1 MKKSTKYFAPL
12 ISFLLMILGAIL
24 FFGYQQASRAKTA
37 AASLLHTQEV
47 LFRTAKALAIATENE
62 VDSRDFILTGQR
74 VFLESMRYSNQNIH
88 KQIDTL
94 SILFTHDAAQSLRI
108 DSLLMYINKK
118 NDFAEGAITLRRVKG
133 MLPPI
138 QLVSSHLG
146 RAYMDGIRQIVRQ
159 MQYEETG
166 LLQETKITAK
176 KATVL
181 LNWLIFSFLIIILVL
196 IIIFLRR
203 DWLHI
208 KIKKRTEETLKI
220 SEERFRLLVSNAKDY
235 AIIMLDT
242 NGKILSWNSGAERI
256 KGYQEQEIA
265 GKFFDFFYRAEDIE
279 KGEPYHNLEMANI
292 NGHYEKEGWRLRKDG
307 SSFWANIIITAL
319 VDGTG
324 KLCGYSKITRDI
336 TERKKTQEELESLIR
351 QINLSNDAIYT
362 LGSNLRIKTWNC
374 GAENMYG
381 RTEAEVLGRD
391 PDKILNT
398 SDRTEELKTY
408 DGAPSQQD
416 RWVGELERKSKSGKN
431 IYINNST
438 TTIRDDKGEIS
449 GYVVVDLDITR
460 QKCLR
465 AQVNHLA
472 TIIEHST
479 EAIISVGLDR
489 RIISWN
495 KGAEKLFGYSKEDAI
510 GSSNAELGYTKLAE
524 NEISEIEQQVFEG
537 GTWKAERDY
546 FNKDGSSFFGAVT
559 SNSIK
564 NERGETTAIIFIIR
578 DISKRKQM
586 EEELIRLNE
595 ELEIKVQERTQKI
608 YKNERRFRALIE
620 NNSDVISLMDETFKI
635 IYQSPSAARITGWTN
650 DEMQKI
656 ESKKMIVHPDDK
668 EIFANMLK
676 EIISNPDKQVNVF
689 YRSLHKNGHYIWLEG
704 VLTNLLRDENVKGLV
719 FNYHDVTERVE
730 EHRKLLS
737 SEVRYRKL
745 EQERMES
752 KMEEQKKIAH
762 AILRGQEKERNA
774 IGAELHDNVNQILA
788 GTNLFLAIAKKNPEK
803 RMEHIESSMQY
814 IQQAIEANRRIAHEL
829 VSPDFEEI
837 RLVELLNSLTNNML
851 KKAGIDVYINT
862 SSLNEDLLNGE
873 KKLAI
878 YRIAQEQCSNIIKY
892 AQTRSVNISLS
903 TANDFFKMIIADD
916 GEGMEAGKKACGIGL
931 RNIKGRLSIF
941 NGEANIVT
949 SEGNGFRLEIDIPL

>member
-1 MKKSTKYFAPL
+1 MKKPTKYFVPI
-12 ISFLLMILGAIL
+12 ISFSLMILAAIL
-24 FFGYQQASRAKTA
+24 FFTYQQASRAKSA
-37 AASLLHTQEV
+37 AASALHAQEMLFHTAQV
-47 LFRTAKALAIATENE
+47 LALATVSE
-62 VDSRDFILTGQR
+62 VCSRDFILTGQG
-74 VFLESMRYSNQNIH
+74 VFLESMRDSKDNIL

-94 SILFTHDAAQSLRI
+94 RILSTYNAAQRLRI
-108 DSLLMYINKK
+108 DSLLMYINKV
-118 NDFAEGAITLRRVKG
+118 NDLSESRITLKTVKG
-133 MLPPI
+133 MLPAL
-138 QLVSSHLG
+138 QLVSSDLG
-146 RAYMDGIRQIVRQ
+146 ESYINGTRQIVKK
-159 MQYEETG
+159 MQYEETR
-166 LLQETKITAK
+166 LLQETKIATK

-181 LNWLIFSFLIIILVL
+181 LNWLIFSFLIYILVL
-196 IIIFLRR
+196 FIIFLRR
-203 DWLHI
+203 DWLYI
-208 KIKKRTEETLKI
+208 KVINRIEETLKK

-235 AIIMLDT
+235 AIIMLDSS
-242 NGKILSWNSGAERI
+242 GRIVSWNSGAERI
-256 KGYQEQEIA
+256 KGYGEQEII
-265 GKFFDFFYRAEDIE
+265 GKFFEVFYRKEDIE

-292 NGHYEKEGWRLRKDG
+292 NGHYEKEGLRLRKDG
-307 SSFWANIIITAL
+307 STFWANILITAL
-319 VDGTG
+319 VDDTG

-336 TERKKTQEELESLIR
+336 TERKKTHEELESRLR

-362 LGSNLRIKTWNC
+362 LGSNLKVKTWNC

-381 RTEAEVLGRD
+381 YAEVEALGRD
-391 PDKILNT
+391 PHKILNT
-398 SDRTEELKTY
+398 SYKTEEPKSIG
-408 DGAPSQQD
+408 GALAGQD
-416 RWVGELERKSKSGKN
+416 HWVGELKRKSKSGKD

-438 TTIRDDKGEIS
+438 TTIRDDQGKIS

-460 QKCLR
+460 QKYLR
-465 AQVNHLA
+465 EQVNHLA
-472 TIIEHST
+472 TIIEHSI
-479 EAIISVGLDR
+479 EAIISTGSDR

-495 KGAEKLFGYSKEDAI
+495 KGAEELFGYSKGEAI
-510 GSSNAELGYTKLAE
+510 GSTSAELGYTRLAE

-537 GTWKAERDY
+537 GTWKAERNY

-564 NERGETTAIIFIIR
+564 NERGETTAIISIIR

-586 EEELIRLNE
+586 EEELMKLNE
-595 ELEIKVQERTQKI
+595 DLEIKVQQRTQKI
-608 YKNERRFRALIE
+608 YKNEKRFRALIE
-620 NNSDVISLMDETFKI
+620 NNSDVISLMDESFRI

-656 ESKKMIVHPDDK
+656 ESKKMITHPDDK

-676 EIISNPDKQVNVF
+676 EIIANPDKQVNVF

-704 VLTNLLRDENVKGLV
+704 VLTNLLSDENVKGLV

-752 KMEEQKKIAH
+752 KMEEQKKIAQ
-762 AILRGQEKERNA
+762 AILHGQEKERNA

-837 RLVELLNSLTNNML
+837 RLVELLNGLTNNML

-862 SSLNEDLLNGE
+862 SSLDEDLLNGE

-892 AQTRSVNISLS
+892 AQTRSVTVSLS
-903 TANDFFKMIIADD
+903 TADDFFKMIIADD
-916 GEGMEAGKKACGIGL
+916 GKGMEAGKKAYGIGL

-941 NGEANIVT
+941 NGEANIIT